1 MNEKEINEQF
11 GFSYARN
18 AEHYQVHSDIL
29 SKVTAEIAAKYGFT
43 ALHTDYAGLYDVEDE
58 CYLRNKGFEST
69 ADVEAADKKQ
79 DNLFLYLMR
88 GIENATLSP
97 VEAEATV
104 AKHLVF
110 VVKPYAN
117 AHRLSYA
124 QEMGAISDLVKKLQ
138 GEEQEAVEQLGLT
151 QAVQAL
157 ADANQAFN
165 EVYSAR
171 SGESLTRST
180 SETMRTIRP
189 KVDKAFK
196 KMASAINAL
205 YKVNE
210 LVAKDAETR
219 EELGTLIDEVNKYLH
234 QLQKTLSRAGLG
246 SKPSYDSDDEEEEPT
261 PEPVTPEITAVY
273 QKEGGD
279 PENPNRIERGEQ
291 TGVNYKG
298 FTLKG
303 QDGTL
308 EHVIGLVNDQ
318 DYIEWINP
326 ETISN
331 VTETSCEFT
340 MVPDLTEGQYKVRIE
355 TYDGGSPLVVEYPEP
370 ITLW

>member
-97 VEAEATV
+97 VEAEATA

-210 LVAKDAETR
+210 LVAKDAFAC
-219 EELGTLIDEVNKYLH
+219 GTW
-234 QLQKTLSRAGLG
+234 Q
-246 SKPSYDSDDEEEEPT
+246 
-261 PEPVTPEITAVY
+261 
-273 QKEGGD
+273 
-279 PENPNRIERGEQ
+279 Q
-291 TGVNYKG
+291 T
-298 FTLKG
+298 
-303 QDGTL
+303 
-308 EHVIGLVNDQ
+308 
-318 DYIEWINP
+318 
-326 ETISN
+326 
-331 VTETSCEFT
+331 
-340 MVPDLTEGQYKVRIE
+340 
-355 TYDGGSPLVVEYPEP
+355 VV
-370 ITLW
+370 

>member
-1 MNEKEINEQF
+1 MEKNIDERFN
-11 GFSYARN
+11 FSLARN

-97 VEAEATV
+97 VEAEATA
-104 AKHLVF
+104 AKHLAF

-210 LVAKDAETR
+210 LVAKDAFAC
-219 EELGTLIDEVNKYLH
+219 GTW
-234 QLQKTLSRAGLG
+234 Q
-246 SKPSYDSDDEEEEPT
+246 
-261 PEPVTPEITAVY
+261 
-273 QKEGGD
+273 
-279 PENPNRIERGEQ
+279 Q
-291 TGVNYKG
+291 T
-298 FTLKG
+298 
-303 QDGTL
+303 
-308 EHVIGLVNDQ
+308 
-318 DYIEWINP
+318 
-326 ETISN
+326 
-331 VTETSCEFT
+331 
-340 MVPDLTEGQYKVRIE
+340 
-355 TYDGGSPLVVEYPEP
+355 VV
-370 ITLW
+370 